1 MSRTTPKKAKSYH
14 RRKLGFY
21 PNLRLKF
28 RHETLV
34 STLVSCLNQFN
45 TSLFSTRTKKEA
57 SQLLPLTLHRLRQSC
72 KTIWPLS
79 VTKRKLVSGN
89 YEHSSLWQRQS
100 ICGTYPHDIHM
111 CSNRRLYKNKGTMI
125 KTKLYTI
132 VLNIKLINWSIN
144 VALMA
149 TFQAFLY
156 SVLLIF
162 LVWHFIYFLIGTMV
176 KC

>member
-1 MSRTTPKKAKSYH
+1 MRPLYLLWYHALINSIQAYFPQGQKKKQV
-14 RRKLGFY
+14 
-21 PNLRLKF
+21 N
-28 RHETLV
+28 
-34 STLVSCLNQFN
+34 SCPW
-45 TSLFSTRTKKEA
+45 LFTDWGSHA
-57 SQLLPLTLHRLRQSC
+57 RQYGPC
-72 KTIWPLS
+72 LWQ
-79 VTKRKLVSGN
+79 RKLVSGN

-100 ICGTYPHDIHM
+100 ICGTYLHDIHM

>member
-1 MSRTTPKKAKSYH
+1 MRPLYLLWYH
-14 RRKLGFY
+14 ALTM
-21 PNLRLKF
+21 L
-28 RHETLV
+28 TQ
-34 STLVSCLNQFN
+34 LNQFN

-89 YEHSSLWQRQS
+89 YEHSSLWQRLS

-156 SVLLIF
+156 SFANIPCLAFYLFFNWNNGKMLIAQF
-162 LVWHFIYFLIGTMV
+162 HTENALQETKYIHIINS
-176 KC
+176 